1 MKFTMGNFGQRLR
14 DRKALISSL
23 GISIAIAL
31 VNIFASPTPAHGAA
45 QIRFWYAP
53 FGEFIIYTSDLER
66 FVKDGQIN
74 KRLELYLGRLTTQ
87 QQTQVRDLLS
97 TRYSIS
103 HVAIAN
109 FTYSLIG
116 EILVKRLGKIVK
128 IAPDQNGFLALRSA
142 LIFSAESDQGLSILN
157 VLQRYPVPVIYLDL
171 PKALQAYAEISL
183 LTYKKDLA
191 IAAIEKQAIS
201 ETQNEHKSLINIK
214 NDLRVAGHIKWT
226 KEKFTYLQR
235 DRQIEISADLYI
247 PQGLSS
253 PAPLIVISHGLAS
266 NPDTLQYLSQHLAS
280 YGFAIAALEHPKT
293 GSRDFAAFL
302 SDLSKSP
309 QSDEAVQRPLDVKY
323 LLDALEQKTK
333 TEPMWRELFNLEQ
346 VGLIGHSLGGYTA
359 LTLAGAQINLNQEC
373 RIPETEVISFNV
385 SQILQ
390 CRFSSVNPLNINLSD
405 RRVKAVLGLNPVG
418 GSLLLGREGLQNVK
432 IPLAIFS
439 SGNDLL
445 TPAIPEQILPFVWSR
460 SVHKYLVAFPKGTH
474 FSFLE
479 RSDRGVLVIPETLF
493 GEKPEFTHPYAK
505 ALSLAFFQ
513 TYLNNRPEFANYL
526 NNNYVQ
532 MISTP
537 KFPASLTRDFTETQ
551 LFQSLGD

>member
-1 MKFTMGNFGQRLR
+1 MGNLGQRLR

-23 GISIAIAL
+23 GISFAIAL
-31 VNIFASPTPAHGAA
+31 TNIFTNPTPAHSAE

-53 FGEFIIYTSDLER
+53 FGEFTIYTSDLEQ
-66 FVKDGQIN
+66 FVKEGQIN

-87 QQTQVRDLLS
+87 QQTQVREILS
-97 TRYSIS
+97 TRYSAN

-109 FTYSLIG
+109 FTYSLVG
-116 EILVKRLGKIVK
+116 EILVKRLGMIMKIT
-128 IAPDQNGFLALRSA
+128 PNQNGFSALRSA
-142 LIFSAESDQGLSILN
+142 LILSAASDQGLSVLN

-171 PKALQAYAEISL
+171 PRAMQAYAEISL

-191 IAAIEKQAIS
+191 IAAIEKQAIA
-201 ETQNEHKSLINIK
+201 ETQNENKSLTNTE
-214 NDLRVAGHIKWT
+214 NDLRIAGNIKWT

-253 PAPLIVISHGLAS
+253 PAPLIVISHGLGS

-280 YGFAIAALEHPKT
+280 HGFAIAVPEHPKT
-293 GSRDFAAFL
+293 GSREVATFL

-309 QSDEAVQRPLDVKY
+309 QSEESVQRPLDVKY

-333 TEPMWRELFNLEQ
+333 TEPLWRKLLNPEQ
-346 VGLIGHSLGGYTA
+346 VGLIGHSLGGYTV

-385 SQILQ
+385 SQVLQ
-390 CRFSSVNPLNINLSD
+390 CHFSYVSPLNLSD
-405 RRVKAVLGLNPVG
+405 RRVKAVLAVNPLG
-418 GSLLLGREGLQNVK
+418 GSLLFGRAGVQNIK

-445 TPAIPEQILPFVWSR
+445 TPAIPEQILPFVWSK

-479 RSDRGVLVIPETLF
+479 RNDRGVILIPKTLF
-493 GEKPEFTHPYAK
+493 GEQPEFTHPYAK

-532 MISTP
+532 TIASP
-537 KFPASLTRDFTETQ
+537 QFPASITSNFTEIQ
-551 LFQSLGD
+551 LLQALGD

>member
-1 MKFTMGNFGQRLR
+1 MGNLGQRLR

-31 VNIFASPTPAHGAA
+31 TNIFANPTPAHGAT

-53 FGEFIIYTSDLER
+53 FGEFTIYTSDLEQ

-74 KRLELYLGRLTTQ
+74 TRLELYLGRLTTQ
-87 QQTQVRDLLS
+87 QQTQVRDILS
-97 TRYSIS
+97 TRYSAN

-109 FTYSLIG
+109 FTYSLVG
-116 EILVKRLGKIVK
+116 EILVKRFGTIVK
-128 IAPDQNGFLALRSA
+128 MAANQNGFSALRSA
-142 LIFSAESDQGLSILN
+142 LILSTSSDQGLSVLN
-157 VLQRYPVPVIYLDL
+157 VLQKYPVPVIYLDL
-171 PKALQAYAEISL
+171 PRAMQAYAEISL

-191 IAAIEKQAIS
+191 IAAIEKQAIA
-201 ETQNEHKSLINIK
+201 ETQNENKSLTNTE
-214 NDLRVAGHIKWT
+214 NDLRIAGNVKWT

-253 PAPLIVISHGLAS
+253 PAPLIVISHGLGS

-280 YGFAIAALEHPKT
+280 HGFAIAVPEHPKT
-293 GSRDFAAFL
+293 GSREVATFL

-309 QSDEAVQRPLDVKY
+309 QSEEAVQRPLDVKY

-333 TEPMWRELFNLEQ
+333 TEPRWRTLLNPEQ
-346 VGLIGHSLGGYTA
+346 VGLIGHSLGGYTV
-359 LTLAGAQINLNQEC
+359 LTLAGAQINPNQEC
-373 RIPETEVISFNV
+373 RKPETEVISFNV
-385 SQILQ
+385 SQVLQ
-390 CRFSSVNPLNINLSD
+390 CHFSYVTPLNLSD
-405 RRVKAVLGLNPVG
+405 RRVKAVLAINPLG
-418 GSLLLGREGLQNVK
+418 GSLLFGREGVQNIK

-439 SGNDLL
+439 GGNDLL
-445 TPAIPEQILPFVWSR
+445 TPAIPEQILPFVWSK

-479 RSDRGVLVIPETLF
+479 RSDRGVVLIPETLF
-493 GEKPEFTHPYAK
+493 GEQPKFTHPYAK

-513 TYLNNRPEFANYL
+513 TYLNNRPQFANYL

-532 MISTP
+532 TIASP
-537 KFPASLTRDFTETQ
+537 QFPASITSNFTETQ
-551 LFQSLGD
+551 LLQALGD

>member
-1 MKFTMGNFGQRLR
+1 MGNLGQRLR

-23 GISIAIAL
+23 GISVAIAL
-31 VNIFASPTPAHGAA
+31 TNIFTNPTPAHSAE

-53 FGEFIIYTSDLER
+53 FGEFTIYTSDLEQ
-66 FVKDGQIN
+66 FVKEGQIN

-87 QQTQVRDLLS
+87 QQIQVRDILS
-97 TRYSIS
+97 TRYSAN

-109 FTYSLIG
+109 FTYSLVG
-116 EILVKRLGKIVK
+116 EILVKRLGMIMKIT
-128 IAPDQNGFLALRSA
+128 PNQNGFSALRSA
-142 LIFSAESDQGLSILN
+142 LILSAASDQGLSVLN

-171 PKALQAYAEISL
+171 PRAMQAYAEISL

-191 IAAIEKQAIS
+191 IAAIEKQAIA
-201 ETQNEHKSLINIK
+201 ETQNENKSLTNTE
-214 NDLRVAGHIKWT
+214 NDLRIAGNIKWT
-226 KEKFTYLQR
+226 KERFTYLQR

-253 PAPLIVISHGLAS
+253 PAPLIVISHGLGS

-280 YGFAIAALEHPKT
+280 HGFAIAVPEHPKT
-293 GSRDFAAFL
+293 GSREVATFL

-309 QSDEAVQRPLDVKY
+309 QSEESVQRPLDVKY

-333 TEPMWRELFNLEQ
+333 TEPLWRKLLNPEQ
-346 VGLIGHSLGGYTA
+346 VGLIGHSLGGYTV

-385 SQILQ
+385 SQVLQ
-390 CRFSSVNPLNINLSD
+390 CHFSYVSPLNLSD
-405 RRVKAVLGLNPVG
+405 RRVKAVLAVNPLG
-418 GSLLLGREGLQNVK
+418 GSLLFGRAGVQNIK

-445 TPAIPEQILPFVWSR
+445 TPAIPEQILPFVWSK

-479 RSDRGVLVIPETLF
+479 RNDRGVILIPKTLF
-493 GEKPEFTHPYAK
+493 GEQPEFTHPYAK

-532 MISTP
+532 TIASP
-537 KFPASLTRDFTETQ
+537 QFPASITSNFTEIQ
-551 LFQSLGD
+551 LLQALGD